1 VVVRKAVV
9 TGAANYRTD
18 VPETAMARVRDNDG
32 APGIDGVTFERIDK
46 QEGGAGRLERLQE
59 ELRTKSYQPQAVRRV
74 YIPKANGKLRPP
86 GCDQGRGGANDH
98 TVNSG
103 TDFQV
108 GFSGLFVWF
117 PTGAERAPAPEEIRG
132 HLQAGRQAVYD
143 ADLKFSSMRFRTR
156 NYWRVCDT
164 G

>member
-9 TGAANYRTD
+9 TGAVNYRTD

-86 GCDQGRGGANDH
+86 GCDQGRVVQMA
-98 TVNSG
+98 TLLIPEPIFKS
-103 TDFQV
+103 DFPVV
-108 GFSGLFVWF
+108 GQFETILLR
-117 PTGAERAPAPEEIRG
+117 PKN
-132 HLQAGRQAVYD
+132 RQE
-143 ADLKFSSMRFRTR
+143 S
-156 NYWRVCDT
+156 
-164 G
+164 